1 MADENRTDA
10 QRLPD
15 PDENGLPPSAELDA
29 DAPDEADAGPPRWVT
44 EPGVSRLAPRWW
56 LKTLAFA
63 LILIGFGAWGLY
75 DALVAYPERGM
86 ADAEFKQLEYLRAWS
101 SGAARA
107 DATVADPAAEL
118 TRLEDAGRRPTNT
131 MSEVERRRLAWLRS
145 LAKVAR
151 LDPEHTQI
159 EQPTARLAELETSWA
174 TRTPPKPLS
183 AYDIPAQW
191 LFVALGFSL
200 GPWLLVKL
208 LMVAGKKYRWNPAG
222 QQLTLPGG
230 QTLTPGD
237 LADVDKRKWDKF
249 IVFLKDKSGV
259 EHKVDLYHYTQP
271 LEDWVLAME
280 KTAFPERAEEEA
292 AEDEESESKED

>member
-1 MADENRTDA
+1 MADEHRTDA
-10 QRLPD
+10 QGLPD
-15 PDENGLPPSAELDA
+15 PDASGA
-29 DAPDEADAGPPRWVT
+29 APDAEPDTEQDAGPPRWVV

-63 LILIGFGAWGLY
+63 LILIGFGGWGLY
-75 DALVAYPERGM
+75 DALVAYPERGID
-86 ADAEFKQLEYLRAWS
+86 DAEFKQLEYLRAWS

-107 DATVADPAAEL
+107 DATVADPEAEL
-118 TRLEDAGRRPTNT
+118 ARLEEAGRRPSATV
-131 MSEVERRRLAWLRS
+131 SEVERRRLAWLRS

-151 LDPEHTQI
+151 LDPEHTRI
-159 EQPTARLAELETSWA
+159 EQPMARLAELETSWA

-191 LFVALGFSL
+191 VFVALGFSL

-208 LMVAGKKYRWNPAG
+208 LMVAGKKYRWNPDG

-230 QTLTPGD
+230 QTLTPGE

-249 IVFLKDKSGV
+249 IVFLKDKAGA

-280 KTAFPERAEEEA
+280 RTAFPERAEEEEEEA
-292 AEDEESESKED
+292 DDRDEDESKTE